1 MFSKMEMLEGR
12 WWILA
17 GVGLVA
23 LAKGARPV
31 AKGAIKGYLAARD
44 GVNRMTANSRAGLRN
59 LYEEAQAEYQNAAAT
74 RAAEE
79 AASTTRTAPMA
90 SGGVLLTPP
99 AAEPA

>member
-1 MFSKMEMLEGR
+1 MFSEMEMLEGR

-44 GVNRMTANSRAGLRN
+44 GMNRMTARSRAGLQG
-59 LYEEAQAEYQNAAAT
+59 LYAEAGAEYHDAAAT
-74 RAAEE
+74 GAPEKAAAAERS
-79 AASTTRTAPMA
+79 AAKE
-90 SGGVLLTPP
+90 SGAVVPTPP

>member
-1 MFSKMEMLEGR
+1 MFNKMEMLEGR

-31 AKGAIKGYLAARD
+31 AKRAIKGYLAVRD
-44 GVNRMTANSRAGLRN
+44 GMNRMTVQSRAGLSR
-59 LYEEAQAEYQNAAAT
+59 LYQEAEAEYHTAAAA

-79 AASTTRTAPMA
+79 AAATTRTAPME
-90 SGGVLLTPP
+90 SGGVLITPP

>member
-1 MFSKMEMLEGR
+1 MEMLEGR

-44 GVNRMTANSRAGLRN
+44 GMNRMTARSRAGLQT
-59 LYEEAQAEYQNAAAT
+59 LYAEAEAEYHDATAT
-74 RAAEE
+74 RAAEK
-79 AASTTRTAPMA
+79 AAAAGRTAPME
-90 SGGVLLTPP
+90 SGGVVLTAP

>member
-31 AKGAIKGYLAARD
+31 AKSAIKGYLVARD
-44 GVNRMTANSRAGLRN
+44 GVNRMTARSRAGLQN
-59 LYEEAQAEYQNAAAT
+59 LYAEAEAEYHDAAVAQA
-74 RAAEE
+74 AAE
-79 AASTTRTAPMA
+79 ASGAPRTAPRVR
-90 SGGVLLTPP
+90 STPP